1 MKAPF
6 LLGRILFGGFFL
18 YNGINHLREA
28 ESMAPYARSKGVPA
42 AELAVKLSAIPLIAG
57 GASLL
62 LGVKPKLGAMAV
74 LGFLAGVSPIMHDF
88 WRNPDPEQRTNDMI
102 HFMKNMALAGGALV
116 LMGVDE
122 PWEAS
127 LLTAQ
132 EELSGKVGKNVR
144 KLGRKSAA

>member
-6 LLGRILFGGFFL
+6 VLGRILFGGFFL
-18 YNGINHLREA
+18 YNGIEHLIK
-28 ESMAPYARSKGVPA
+28 SKDMAPYAESKGVPLP
-42 AELAVKLSAIPLIAG
+42 ELAVQLAGVPLMIG

-62 LGVKPKLGAMAV
+62 LGVKPKLGAMAI

-88 WRNPDPEQRTNDMI
+88 WSHEDSEKRMGEMI
-102 HFMKNMALAGGALV
+102 NFMKNMALAGGALA

-127 LLTAQ
+127 VPVPRPT
-132 EELSGKVGKNVR
+132 LSDKARKVAR
-144 KLGRKSAA
+144 TIAA